1 MAKAENAGKQKMT
14 ECRKCGMPKMADPEC
29 RKWRNAENAEN
40 AENTESAGNTE
51 TRN

>member
-1 MAKAENAGKQKMT
+1 MANAENAGML
-14 ECRKCGMPKMADPEC
+14 KMA
-29 RKWRNAENAEN
+29 NAES